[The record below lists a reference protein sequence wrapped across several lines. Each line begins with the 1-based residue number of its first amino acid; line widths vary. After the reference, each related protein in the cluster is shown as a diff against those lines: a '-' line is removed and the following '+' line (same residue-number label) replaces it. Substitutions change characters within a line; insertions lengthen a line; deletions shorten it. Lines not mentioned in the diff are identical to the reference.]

1 MVSTVRTLPMVADK
15 LRRQADRFIELQDL
29 APEITRAVQHAETR
43 TPTPAQPELGI
54 ADAR

>member
-1 MVSTVRTLPMVADK
+1 VVSTVRTLPMVADK